1 MKTESKGAEMH
12 DFEAQFEREKK
23 VIAERT
29 GKTLVR
35 QLPKIM
41 EEICEKYDEIHEL
54 SLDLGRWIDH
64 MDSDDEAVFTQAGI
78 GAITLAFEKTVVATK
93 KWREIEDAI
102 KKTVGIE

>member
-1 MKTESKGAEMH
+1 MH

-29 GKTLVR
+29 GRTLVR
-35 QLPKIM
+35 PLPEIM
-41 EEICEKYDEIHEL
+41 EDVCEKHDELHEL
-54 SLDLGRWIDH
+54 SVDLGRWIDN
-64 MDSDDEAVFTQAGI
+64 MDSDDKAAFTPAGI
-78 GAITLAFEKTVVATK
+78 DAITLAFEKIVVATK